1 MWTGGEFLCGSEL
14 NLFTRT
20 FGCSDLA
27 IVSGFCL
34 KMVLSEIIWSRSA
47 SRSSGFS
54 PPVVDGGAVPIW
66 DTLVGV
72 RVESSDRGRGGGLGF
87 GRGRFG
93 LG

>member
-1 MWTGGEFLCGSEL
+1 MYWSEL
-14 NLFTRT
+14 NLFAST

-27 IVSGFCL
+27 IGSGFCL
-34 KMVLSEIIWSRSA
+34 KMVLPDIIWSRSA

-72 RVESSDRGRGGGLGF
+72 RVDISDGGRGGGLGV
-87 GRGRFG
+87 GKNRFG